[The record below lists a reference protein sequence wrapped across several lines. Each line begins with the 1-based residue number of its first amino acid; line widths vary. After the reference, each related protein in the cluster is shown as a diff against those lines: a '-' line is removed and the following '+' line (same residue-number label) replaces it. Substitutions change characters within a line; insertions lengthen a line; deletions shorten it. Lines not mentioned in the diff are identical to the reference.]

1 MLCGLQPLEPRMA
14 FAVGPS
20 LVADINALPAS
31 SLAGEILGSGAA
43 PATPQFVTVGF
54 ASPTN
59 ALTVYAADDGAHG
72 RELWVSDGT
81 PTGTRMLQDINRS
94 TASDGRPGGSDPA
107 DFFIAGSTLYFS
119 ANDGVHGRELWQT
132 DGTSSGTVLVKD
144 LVPGGGAGD
153 PRDYAIL
160 PSGEVLF
167 VAQSGLWKTNGTAA
181 GTVAIDPTNTLNLD
195 FDRTSFTR
203 VSGLTRLGSRVLFA
217 GGPQGGSFGTTE
229 LWSTDGTLANTVP
242 LRQSG
247 GAAVDSPRDF
257 TVVTEFVT
265 TPTSPGVPSSPGLPG
280 FGGTGPSTVT
290 FSTDIAF
297 FSAAGGLWRMVDG
310 TSTVPELV
318 SPIAPSGALVAFGL
332 FSTGDSFSSTSG
344 SRLVFAGDD
353 GTTGTELWSIE
364 GRSSSVASPTPIRN
378 INQTTV
384 SGFENGSFPADFRVA
399 GSNLFFTADDGING
413 RELWKYD
420 GVTAAMLRDVRPG
433 RTPPSATEIFSSTT
447 TFTASAFVQ
456 GAAVADFNG
465 DGKPDLVL
473 ELDAATVG
481 ASETLQVF
489 LGVGDGSFTE
499 GASLTYGPQ
508 TAGSALNISGLA
520 TGDVNNDGRA
530 DIVISRDVL
539 LRDRTSVFLG
549 NGDGTFGAERVFSDT
564 GFTDLTIADVDR
576 DGKPDLVTFT
586 GFPELMRG
594 NGDGTFQDAV
604 MIYGVDPSDGYRVDG
619 GTVGDVDGDGD
630 ADLVALDLTN
640 NQAVLLLNR
649 GDGTFEPER
658 FLPLGAGPI
667 SVAVA
672 DVNADD
678 RPDIVTGNFNS
689 LSILL
694 GTGGGLFASPRAI
707 ALPGAHT
714 NIAIVDVDGDSRL
727 DIVTSTLDTTG
738 VFGAAGVNVLRGRG
752 DGTFAAA
759 TRAGPTNGSLFLA
772 VSDFDGSGRPDVAV
786 HAGADVTV
794 LLNSGSNGS
803 PAGSEPVFLATSGS
817 TLYFSADDGVN
828 GRELW
833 KSDGSSAGTAL
844 VKDIH
849 AGSKSA
855 FSQDSSATY
864 LSAAVLGGELLFA
877 ADDGQH
883 GVELWKSDGTPGG
896 TVLLEDINIKTAD
909 GLDGFSSSSGAAL
922 SAALFDGAVYFPADD
937 GIHGTELWKRVGD
950 AAPQLVKDL
959 NPDTATFNGGE
970 PEFVAAGNLLFFTW
984 PRQET
989 SLHGGTFP
997 VTDLWRTDG
1006 TEAGTILLR
1015 QNVGASGSAALAALD
1030 GKVIFSATDLA
1041 GTELWISDGT
1051 VAGTTPLKDIAAS
1064 GDGSPRDFFS
1074 FGSLVLFTADDG
1086 TNGRELWKTDG
1097 TPTGTVLLADID
1109 PTTSSGPA
1117 SGIQNSPGF
1126 TLFGGRVYFQANDGT
1141 RGAELWR
1148 TDGTTTSL
1156 FFDLNTTAVPDPFNS
1171 AVTLPGSGSPYALTP
1186 FGSILL
1192 FGADDGVNG
1201 TSLWKTDGTAVG
1213 TSLIRNVAPFPS
1225 NVRPFSFT
1233 VAGGKAFFGATDGT
1247 RDRLW
1252 QTDGTTAG
1260 TAVVPDVDPAYV
1272 TRDIGNVLA
1281 VGNEVFFS
1289 ADRRFVGAAMPAGR
1303 ALFRSDGTVAGTS
1316 IVELSPGVVG
1326 ARQFPI
1332 IATADRLYFGA
1343 DDIVRGL
1350 ELWQLPFDTIPP
1362 TVTITTDRTALGS
1375 GQTAAVAFALSE
1387 LPAGFSAGAVTVTGG
1402 TLTNFAGTGTA
1413 YTATFVPQPN
1423 FAGTATIQVA
1433 AGAFTDAAG
1442 NPNTASAVTSIVVD
1456 TIPPTVLVTL
1466 GTQSLGIGQT
1476 AAVSFTLDKPSTTFT
1491 ADDVT
1496 VVGGTLTNF
1505 AGTGTTY
1512 TATFVP
1518 QANFVGTATIQVA
1531 AGAFTDASGNP
1542 NLGIPP
1548 LPILIDTRPRGVLAV
1563 GTAGNLQTAS
1573 REFAYA
1579 ASSPTTI
1586 RISGLSAVQS
1596 GFFSPRIRLTVTP
1609 TDAISTFAVGVLR
1622 RSYDPRSRTV
1632 SVTLDRA
1639 IPVVPATGTLVL
1651 GDANAPAARL
1661 IDANTGG
1668 SNREVGGADLV
1679 AAGYAPAFVT
1689 RFQGGLRVAAGDVD
1703 GDGLPDLAAAPGA
1716 TPARTTVDFGRS
1728 TRLVSLFSGQA
1739 SPAWPAATVD
1749 VSAVFPNNAG
1759 EGFFVALGNVAG
1771 DTAGSGVRELVVASG
1786 RRVAVFEVLVAA
1798 GIPSIVPTPLRVV
1811 DLEAPGRITAVAAGP
1826 LFASSGFDDI
1836 VVAST
1841 TGTQRVAGT
1850 TTVTVLG
1857 GVDLQALRS
1866 FRVSSLVESGPARR
1880 LVNVF
1885 GRGASLAVGDV
1896 DGDGRRDLVLGAG
1909 ANGLGNFRVLANE
1922 FVTASTASSNRAAFS
1937 AAIDAQLGNTSRFGH
1952 RRPAGP
1958 KWKPTGGPD
1967 FFTPGDASGPTGS
1980 GFNAPLSVATVTGDV
1995 ATGGKAWVFAALG
2008 ATNQTG
2014 SEVRRLLY
2022 ASPGTWTRDV
2032 SFSQVPGTQ
2041 SSNSAGTF
2049 RPGTGLRLG

>member
-1 MLCGLQPLEPRMA
+1 MA
-14 FAVGPS
+14 FAVGLS

-31 SLAGEILGSGAA
+31 SLDGEILGSGPS

-54 ASPTN
+54 TSPTN

-81 PTGTRMLQDINRS
+81 PAGTRMLQDINRS

-119 ANDGVHGRELWQT
+119 ADDGVHGRELWQT
-132 DGTSSGTVLVKD
+132 DGTPSGTVLVKD

-167 VAQSGLWKTNGTAA
+167 VAQSGLWKTNGTSA

-195 FDRTSFTR
+195 FDRTSFAR

-229 LWSTDGTLANTVP
+229 LWSSDGTLANTVP

-265 TPTSPGVPSSPGLPG
+265 TPTSPGVPTSPGLPG

-318 SPIAPSGALVAFGL
+318 SPIVPSGALVAFGS

-420 GVTAAMLRDVRPG
+420 GATAAMLRDMRPG
-433 RTPPSATEIFSSTT
+433 
-447 TFTASAFVQ
+447 
-456 GAAVADFNG
+456 
-465 DGKPDLVL
+465 
-473 ELDAATVG
+473 
-481 ASETLQVF
+481 
-489 LGVGDGSFTE
+489 
-499 GASLTYGPQ
+499 
-508 TAGSALNISGLA
+508 AG
-520 TGDVNNDGRA
+520 
-530 DIVISRDVL
+530 
-539 LRDRTSVFLG
+539 
-549 NGDGTFGAERVFSDT
+549 
-564 GFTDLTIADVDR
+564 
-576 DGKPDLVTFT
+576 
-586 GFPELMRG
+586 
-594 NGDGTFQDAV
+594 
-604 MIYGVDPSDGYRVDG
+604 
-619 GTVGDVDGDGD
+619 
-630 ADLVALDLTN
+630 
-640 NQAVLLLNR
+640 
-649 GDGTFEPER
+649 
-658 FLPLGAGPI
+658 
-667 SVAVA
+667 
-672 DVNADD
+672 
-678 RPDIVTGNFNS
+678 
-689 LSILL
+689 
-694 GTGGGLFASPRAI
+694 
-707 ALPGAHT
+707 
-714 NIAIVDVDGDSRL
+714 
-727 DIVTSTLDTTG
+727 
-738 VFGAAGVNVLRGRG
+738 
-752 DGTFAAA
+752 
-759 TRAGPTNGSLFLA
+759 
-772 VSDFDGSGRPDVAV
+772 
-786 HAGADVTV
+786 
-794 LLNSGSNGS
+794 
-803 PAGSEPVFLATSGS
+803 GSEPVLLATSGS
-817 TLYFSADDGVN
+817 TLYFFADDGVN

-833 KSDGSSAGTAL
+833 KSDGTLASTAL

-877 ADDGQH
+877 VDDGQH

-896 TVLLEDINIKTAD
+896 TELLEDINTKTAD
-909 GLDGFSSSSGAAL
+909 GLDRFSSSSGAAL

-970 PEFVAAGNLLFFTW
+970 PEFVTAGGLLYFTW
-984 PRQET
+984 PRQEVDGFGFAT
-989 SLHGGTFP
+989 R

-1006 TEAGTILLR
+1006 TDAGTILLK
-1015 QNVGASGSAALAALD
+1015 QSVGAAGSGSLAALD
-1030 GKVIFSATDLA
+1030 GKVVFSATDSA

-1064 GDGSPRDFFS
+1064 GDGSPRDFFT

-1086 TNGRELWKTDG
+1086 ENGRELWKTDG
-1097 TPTGTVLLADID
+1097 TATGTVLLADID
-1109 PTTSSGPA
+1109 PATSSGPA

-1126 TLFGGRVYFQANDGT
+1126 TLFGGQVYFQADDGT

-1156 FFDLNTTAVPDPFNS
+1156 VFDLNTTAVPDPLNS

-1192 FGADDGVNG
+1192 FGANDGVNG

-1225 NVRPFSFT
+1225 NARPFQLT

-1252 QTDGTTAG
+1252 QTDGTTTG

-1289 ADRRFVGAAMPAGR
+1289 ADRRFVGAAMPASR

-1316 IVELSPGVVG
+1316 IVELAPGVVG

-1362 TVTITTDRTALGS
+1362 TVTITAGTAS
-1375 GQTAAVAFALSE
+1375 VRAGQTAAVTFALSE
-1387 LPAGFSAGAVTVTGG
+1387 VPAGFAAGAVTVTGG
-1402 TLTNFAGTGTA
+1402 TLTNFLGSGTA
-1413 YTATFVPQPN
+1413 YTATFVPQTN

-1456 TIPPTVLVTL
+1456 TTPPTVTITA
-1466 GTQSLGIGQT
+1466 GTTSVREGQT
-1476 AAVSFTLDKPSTTFT
+1476 AAVTF
-1491 ADDVT
+1491 ALSELPAGFAAGAVT
-1496 VVGGTLTNF
+1496 VTGGTLTGF
-1505 AGTGTTY
+1505 FGAGTAY
-1512 TATFVP
+1512 IATFVP
-1518 QANFVGTATIQVA
+1518 QANFAGTATIQVA
-1531 AGAFTDASGNP
+1531 AGAFTDAAGNP
-1542 NLGIPP
+1542 NTASPVTSIAV
-1548 LPILIDTRPRGVLAV
+1548 DTIRRGVFAV
-1563 GTAGNLQTAS
+1563 GTAGNVQGTS
-1573 REFAYA
+1573 REFAYT

-1586 RISGLSAVQS
+1586 RVSGLSAVQA
-1596 GFFSPRIRLTVTP
+1596 GFFSPRMRLTVTP
-1609 TDAISTFAVGVLR
+1609 ADAVASAPAAVAR
-1622 RSYDPRSRTV
+1622 RSYDARSRTV
-1632 SVTLDRA
+1632 TVTLDRA
-1639 IPVVPATGTLVL
+1639 IPVSPASGTLVL
-1651 GDANAPAARL
+1651 GDASAPAAGL
-1661 IDANTGG
+1661 VDATTGEVR
-1668 SNREVGGADLV
+1668 REIRAAELV
-1679 AAGYAPAFVT
+1679 AAGYSPAFVT

-1703 GDGLPDLAAAPGA
+1703 GDGSPDLAAAPGA
-1716 TPARTTVDFGRS
+1716 TPPRTTVDFGRS
-1728 TRLVSLFSGQA
+1728 TRLVSLFSGA
-1739 SPAWPAATVD
+1739 TSPVWTAVTVD
-1749 VSAVFPNNAG
+1749 VSAVFPESTG
-1759 EGFFVALGNVAG
+1759 DGFFVSLANIVADG
-1771 DTAGSGVRELVVASG
+1771 SGSGVRELVVASG
-1786 RRVAVFEVLVAA
+1786 QRVAVFEVLVAA

-1811 DLEAPGRITAVAAGP
+1811 DLVAPGRITAVATGP
-1826 LFASSGFDDI
+1826 LFAPGGFDDI
-1836 VVAST
+1836 VVASS

-1857 GVDLQALRS
+1857 GADLQALRS
-1866 FRVSSLVESGPARR
+1866 FKVSSFVESGPARR
-1880 LVNVF
+1880 LVDVF
-1885 GRGASLAVGDV
+1885 GRGASLAIGDV

-1909 ANGLGNFRVLANE
+1909 ANGLGNFRVLGNE
-1922 FVTASTASSNRAAFS
+1922 FVTASTASTNRTAFL
-1937 AAIDAQLGNTSRFGH
+1937 AAIDSQLGNTSRFGH

-1958 KWKPTGGPD
+1958 KWRPTGGPD
-1967 FFTPGDASGPTGS
+1967 FFTPGDAVGPTGS
-1980 GFNAPLSVATVTGDV
+1980 GFNAPLSVTTFSGDT
-1995 ATGGKAWVFAALG
+1995 ATGGKAWIFAALG

-2014 SEVRRLLY
+2014 NEVRRFMH
-2022 ASPGTWTRDV
+2022 AAPGTWTAVENFHRPPKPK
-2032 SFSQVPGTQ
+2032 PGDSGGQ
-2041 SSNSAGTF
+2041 AS
-2049 RPGTGLRLG
+2049 GTGLRLG

>member
-1 MLCGLQPLEPRMA
+1 MQRSQSGRRGRRGIGHHGQSVRRDASLCGLQPLEPRMA

-20 LVADINALPAS
+20 FVADINTRPAS
-31 SLAGEILGSGAA
+31 SLAGEVQGSGPS
-43 PATPQFVTVGF
+43 PATPQFVTVSF
-54 ASPTN
+54 PSPAN

-81 PTGTRMLQDINRS
+81 PAGTRILQDINRS

-119 ANDGVHGRELWQT
+119 ADDGVHGRELWKT

-167 VAQSGLWKTNGTAA
+167 VARSGLWKTNGTAA
-181 GTVAIDPTNTLNLD
+181 GTLAIDPTNTLG
-195 FDRTSFTR
+195 FDAGPSSFVR
-203 VSGLTRLGSRVLFA
+203 VTGLTRLGPRVLFA
-217 GGPQGGSFGTTE
+217 GPRQGSGDGFWTE
-229 LWSTDGTLANTVP
+229 LWSTDGTLANTAP
-242 LRQSG
+242 LRQGG
-247 GAAVDSPRDF
+247 GATVDSPRDF
-257 TVVTEFVT
+257 TVVTEVMTF
-265 TPTSPGVPSSPGLPG
+265 PTSPG
-280 FGGTGPSTVT
+280 FTGSTQT

-318 SPIAPSGALVAFGL
+318 SPIAPSGALVAFGS
-332 FSTGDSFSSTSG
+332 FSTTESFSSTSG

-384 SGFENGSFPADFRVA
+384 SGSENGSFPADFRVA

-420 GVTAAMLRDVRPG
+420 GSTAVMVRDIRPG
-433 RTPPSATEIFSSTT
+433 RTPPGATEIFPTT
-447 TFTASAFVQ
+447 ATFTASAFVQ

-530 DIVISRDVL
+530 DIVISRNVRL
-539 LRDRTSVFLG
+539 QFQTSVFLG
-549 NGDGTFGAERVFSDT
+549 NGDGTFGAEQVFSDA

-594 NGDGTFQDAV
+594 NGDGTFQAPV
-604 MIYGVDPSDGYRVDG
+604 MVYGVDPGDGYRVDG
-619 GTVGDVDGDGD
+619 GTVGDADGDGD
-630 ADLVALDLTN
+630 ADLVALDN

-658 FLPLGAGPI
+658 FLPLGADPI

-672 DVNADD
+672 DVNADG

-689 LSILL
+689 LTVLL
-694 GTGGGLFASPRAI
+694 GTGGGLFASPQAI

-727 DIVTSTLDTTG
+727 DIVTSTLNTD
-738 VFGAAGVNVLRGRG
+738 VVSGAAGVNVLRGRG

-759 TRAGPTNGSLFLA
+759 TRTGPTNGSFFLV

-803 PAGSEPVFLATSGS
+803 PAGSEPVLLATSGS

-833 KSDGSSAGTAL
+833 KSDGTSASTAL

-896 TVLLEDINIKTAD
+896 TVLLEDINTKTAD

-937 GIHGTELWKRVGD
+937 GIHGTELWKRAGD

-959 NPDTATFNGGE
+959 NPDAATFNGGE
-970 PEFVAAGNLLFFTW
+970 PEFVTAGGLLYFTW

-1006 TEAGTILLR
+1006 TEAGTILLK
-1015 QNVGASGSAALAALD
+1015 QNVGAGGSAVLAALG
-1030 GKVIFSATDLA
+1030 GKVVFSATDT
-1041 GTELWISDGT
+1041 GGRELWISDGT
-1051 VAGTTPLKDIAAS
+1051 VAGTTLVKDIAAS

-1097 TPTGTVLLADID
+1097 TQTGTVLLADID
-1109 PTTSSGPA
+1109 PTTSSGAA
-1117 SGIQNSPGF
+1117 SGVQNSPGF
-1126 TLFGGRVYFQANDGT
+1126 TLFGGRVYFQANDGI

-1156 FFDLNTTAVPDPFNS
+1156 FFDLNTTIISDPLNPS
-1171 AVTLPGSGSPYALTP
+1171 ATLPGSGSPYALTP

-1192 FGADDGVNG
+1192 FGATDGVHG

-1213 TSLIRNVAPFPS
+1213 TSLVRNVAPFPS
-1225 NVRPFSFT
+1225 NARPFQLT
-1233 VAGGKAFFGATDGT
+1233 VAGGKAFFGATDGV

-1260 TAVVPDVDPAYV
+1260 TSAIPDVDPAYV

-1289 ADRRFVGAAMPAGR
+1289 ADRRFVGPAMPAGR

-1316 IVELSPGVVG
+1316 IVELAPGVVG

-1332 IATADRLYFGA
+1332 IASADRLYFGA

-1362 TVTITTDRTALGS
+1362 TVTITSDRTTLGS
-1375 GQTAAVAFALSE
+1375 GQTAAISFTVSE

-1413 YTATFVPQPN
+1413 
-1423 FAGTATIQVA
+1423 
-1433 AGAFTDAAG
+1433 
-1442 NPNTASAVTSIVVD
+1442 
-1456 TIPPTVLVTL
+1456 
-1466 GTQSLGIGQT
+1466 
-1476 AAVSFTLDKPSTTFT
+1476 
-1491 ADDVT
+1491 
-1496 VVGGTLTNF
+1496 
-1505 AGTGTTY
+1505 Y

-1596 GFFSPRIRLTVTP
+1596 GFFSPRMRLTITP
-1609 TDAISTFAVGVLR
+1609 TDAISTVAVAVLR

-1651 GDANAPAARL
+1651 GDANAPGARL
-1661 IDANTGG
+1661 IDANSGG
-1668 SNREVGGADLV
+1668 LNREIGGADLV
-1679 AAGYAPAFVT
+1679 TAGYSPAFVT

-1728 TRLVSLFSGQA
+1728 TRLVSLFSGQSSA
-1739 SPAWPAATVD
+1739 AWPAATVD
-1749 VSAVFPNNAG
+1749 VSAVFPDGAG
-1759 EGFFVALGNVAG
+1759 EGFFVALGNVAS
-1771 DTAGSGVRELVVASG
+1771 DSAGSGVRELVVASG
-1786 RRVAVFEVLVAA
+1786 RRIAVFEVLVAA

-1811 DLEAPGRITAVAAGP
+1811 DLEAPGRISAVATGP

-1937 AAIDAQLGNTSRFGH
+1937 AAIDSQLGNTSRFGH
-1952 RRPAGP
+1952 RRSAGP

-1967 FFTPGDASGPTGS
+1967 FFTPGDVTGPTGS
-1980 GFNAPLSVATVTGDV
+1980 GFNAPLSVATVNGDA

-2014 SEVRRLLY
+2014 NEVRRLLY

-2032 SFSQVPGTQ
+2032 TFSQVPGTQ
-2041 SSNSAGTF
+2041 SSDSAGRF
-2049 RPGTGLRLG
+2049 RSGIGLRLG

>member
-1 MLCGLQPLEPRMA
+1 MQRSQSGRRGRRGIRHHGQSVRRDATLCGLQPLEQRMA

-20 LVADINALPAS
+20 LVADINASPAS
-31 SLAGEILGSGAA
+31 SLAGEILGSGPS
-43 PATPQFVTVGF
+43 PATSQFVTVSF
-54 ASPTN
+54 PSPTN
-59 ALTVYAADDGAHG
+59 ALTFYAADDGAHG

-81 PTGTRMLQDINRS
+81 PAGTRLLNDINRS
-94 TASDGRPGGSDPA
+94 TFSDGRPGGSEPA

-119 ANDGVHGRELWQT
+119 ADDGVHGRELWKT
-132 DGTSSGTVLVKD
+132 DGTAAGTTLVKD

-167 VAQSGLWKTNGTAA
+167 VAQSGLWRTDGTEA
-181 GTVAIDPTNTLNLD
+181 GTVAIDPTNTLGFD
-195 FDRTSFTR
+195 FSQTSSAAVT
-203 VSGLTRLGSRVLFA
+203 GLTRLGSRVLFA
-217 GGPQGGSFGTTE
+217 GGVQGSPGASTTE
-229 LWSTDGTLANTVP
+229 LWSTDGTLANTSP
-242 LRQSG
+242 LRESG
-247 GAAVDSPRDF
+247 SARVESPRNF
-257 TVVTEFVT
+257 TVVTEFGL
-265 TPTSPGVPSSPGLPG
+265 TSSSQQL
-280 FGGTGPSTVT
+280 
-290 FSTDIAF
+290 AF
-297 FSAAGGLWRMVDG
+297 FSAVGGLWRTDG
-310 TSTVPELV
+310 TPAGTQNV
-318 SPIAPSGALVAFGL
+318 SPIEPAGAPVAFGS
-332 FSTGDSFSSTSG
+332 FTGSTFG
-344 SRLVFAGDD
+344 SRLVFAGND
-353 GTTGTELWSIE
+353 GTTGTELWVID
-364 GRSSSVASPTPIRN
+364 GSSSASSPSPIAN

-384 SGFENGSFPADFRVA
+384 SSFENGSFPENFRVA

-420 GVTAAMLRDVRPG
+420 GATAAMLRDVRPG
-433 RTPPSATEIFSSTT
+433 RTPPGATEIFPTTT

-530 DIVISRDVL
+530 DIVISRDVE

-549 NGDGTFGAERVFSDT
+549 NGDGTFGAERVLSDI
-564 GFTDLTIADVDR
+564 GWTDLTIADIDR
-576 DGKPDLVTFT
+576 DGKLDLVTFT
-586 GFPELMRG
+586 VFPALMRG
-594 NGDGTFQDAV
+594 NGDGTFQTRASVKDSSNSSEF
-604 MIYGVDPSDGYRVDG
+604 YQTDG

-630 ADLVALDLTN
+630 LDVVTLDLTN
-640 NQAVLLLNR
+640 RRAVLFLNR

-658 FLPLGAGPI
+658 FLPLGADPS
-667 SVAVA
+667 SVAIA
-672 DVNADD
+672 DVNADG
-678 RPDIVTGNFNS
+678 RPDIVTGNYNS

-694 GTGGGLFASPRAI
+694 GTGGGLFASPQTI

-738 VFGAAGVNVLRGRG
+738 VSGAAGVNVLRGRG

-759 TRAGPTNGSLFLA
+759 TRTGPTNGSLFLA

-786 HAGADVTV
+786 HAGQEVSV

-803 PAGSEPVFLATSGS
+803 PAGSEPVLLATSGS
-817 TLYFSADDGVN
+817 TVYFSADDGVN

-844 VKDIH
+844 VKDIRS
-849 AGSKSA
+849 GSKSA

-877 ADDGQH
+877 VDDGQH

-896 TVLLEDINIKTAD
+896 TVLLEDINTKTAD

-959 NPDTATFNGGE
+959 NPGTATFNGGE

-1006 TEAGTILLR
+1006 TEAGTILLK
-1015 QNVGASGSAALAALD
+1015 QNVGAGGSAALAALG
-1030 GKVIFSATDLA
+1030 GKVVFSATDT
-1041 GTELWISDGT
+1041 GGRELWISDGT
-1051 VAGTTPLKDIAAS
+1051 VEGTTLVKDIAAS

-1097 TPTGTVLLADID
+1097 TQTGTVLLADID
-1109 PTTSSGPA
+1109 PTTSSGAA
-1117 SGIQNSPGF
+1117 SGVQNSPGF
-1126 TLFGGRVYFQANDGT
+1126 TLFGGRVYFQANDGI

-1156 FFDLNTTAVPDPFNS
+1156 FFDLNTTIISDPLNPS
-1171 AVTLPGSGSPYALTP
+1171 ATLPGSGSPYALTP

-1192 FGADDGVNG
+1192 FGATDGVNG

-1213 TSLIRNVAPFPS
+1213 TSLVRNVAPLPS
-1225 NVRPFSFT
+1225 NARPFQLT
-1233 VAGGKAFFGATDGT
+1233 VAGGKAFFGATDGV

-1260 TAVVPDVDPAYV
+1260 TSAIPDVDPAYV

-1289 ADRRFVGAAMPAGR
+1289 ADRRFVGPAMPAGR

-1375 GQTAAVAFALSE
+1375 GQTAAISFTVSE
-1387 LPAGFSAGAVTVTGG
+1387 VPAGFAAGAVTVTGG

-1423 FAGTATIQVA
+1423 F
-1433 AGAFTDAAG
+1433 
-1442 NPNTASAVTSIVVD
+1442 
-1456 TIPPTVLVTL
+1456 
-1466 GTQSLGIGQT
+1466 
-1476 AAVSFTLDKPSTTFT
+1476 
-1491 ADDVT
+1491 
-1496 VVGGTLTNF
+1496 
-1505 AGTGTTY
+1505 
-1512 TATFVP
+1512 
-1518 QANFVGTATIQVA
+1518 VGTATIQVA

-1542 NLGIPP
+1542 NVGIPP
-1548 LPILIDTRPRGVLAV
+1548 LPIMIDTRPRGVLAV
-1563 GTAGNLQTAS
+1563 GTAGNLQAAS

-1609 TDAISTFAVGVLR
+1609 TDSISTFAATVLR
-1622 RSYDPRSRTV
+1622 RSYDARSRTV

-1639 IPVVPATGTLVL
+1639 IPVVPAAGTLVL

-1661 IDANTGG
+1661 IDAISGG
-1668 SNREVGGADLV
+1668 LNREIGGADLV
-1679 AAGYAPAFVT
+1679 AAGYSPAFVT

-1703 GDGLPDLAAAPGA
+1703 GDALPDLAVAPGA

-1728 TRLVSLFSGQA
+1728 TRLVSLFSGKA

-1749 VSAVFPNNAG
+1749 VSAVFPDGAG
-1759 EGFFVALGNVAG
+1759 EGFFVALGNVAS
-1771 DTAGSGVRELVVASG
+1771 DSAGSGVRELIVASG
-1786 RRVAVFEVLVAA
+1786 RRVAVFEVLVSA
-1798 GIPSIVPTPLRVV
+1798 GIPSITQTPLRVI
-1811 DLEAPGRITAVAAGP
+1811 DLSAPGRVTAVAAGA
-1826 LFASSGFDDI
+1826 LFDPSGFDDI

-1857 GVDLQALRS
+1857 GSDLQALRS
-1866 FRVSSLVESGPARR
+1866 FRIASLVESGPARR
-1880 LVNVF
+1880 KVNVF
-1885 GRGASLAVGDV
+1885 GHGASLAVGDV

-1922 FVTASTASSNRAAFS
+1922 FVTASTANQAAFS
-1937 AAIDAQLGNTSRFGH
+1937 AAIDSQLGNTSRFGH
-1952 RRPAGP
+1952 RRSAGP

-1967 FFTPGDASGPTGS
+1967 FFTPGDVSGPTGS
-1980 GFNAPLSVATVTGDV
+1980 GFNAPLSVATVNGDA

-2014 SEVRRLLY
+2014 NEVRRLLY

-2032 SFSQVPGTQ
+2032 TFSQVPGTQ
-2041 SSNSAGTF
+2041 SSDSAGRF
-2049 RPGTGLRLG
+2049 RSGIGLRLG